1 MAVVLDLLR
10 KEREVDMSSK
20 TTLCCVI
27 AALAVASACSDEE
40 GGLSTSPTSVSSGN
54 SGSGANRITLEA
66 VVSDRS
72 GACPTLRF
80 RLGGISV
87 GTTDSTDFELAC
99 AQVVDGAAIEVH
111 GTAMTNGTLIARE
124 VEAEA
129 EARREPGFEAE
140 GPVEQLSSAS
150 DCTNASG
157 RGVNVLGLGFAIG
170 SFTRFREIANGC
182 EGVSVGTL
190 VRARGGMSN
199 PPVSPGL
206 LLRANEMEGDD

>member
-1 MAVVLDLLR
+1 
-10 KEREVDMSSK
+10 MSSK
-20 TTLCCVI
+20 TSLCCVI
-27 AALAVASACSDEE
+27 ATLAVVTACSDEE
-40 GGLSTSPTSVSSGN
+40 GGLSTSPTSVSSG
-54 SGSGANRITLEA
+54 SGGANRITLEA

-87 GTTDSTDFELAC
+87 GTTENTDFELAC
-99 AQVVDGAAIEVH
+99 DQVVNGAAIEVH
-111 GTAMTNGTLIARE
+111 GGAMASGALIARE
-124 VEAEA
+124 VEVEA

-170 SFTRFREIANGC
+170 SFTRIREIPNGC
-182 EGVSVGTL
+182 EGVTVGTL
-190 VRARGGMSN
+190 VRARGRLIN
-199 PPVSPGL
+199 PPSSPSVP
-206 LLRANEMEGDD
+206 LRATEMEGDD

>member
-1 MAVVLDLLR
+1 
-10 KEREVDMSSK
+10 MSSK
-20 TTLCCVI
+20 TSLCCVI
-27 AALAVASACSDEE
+27 AALAVVSACSDDE
-40 GGLSTSPTSVSSGN
+40 GGLSTSPTSVS

-80 RLGGISV
+80 RLGGIPV
-87 GTTDSTDFELAC
+87 GTTENTDFELAC
-99 AQVVDGAAIEVH
+99 AQVVDGAAIEAH

-129 EARREPGFEAE
+129 DARREAGFEAE
-140 GPVEQLSSAS
+140 GPVAQLSSAS
-150 DCTNASG
+150 DCANASG

-182 EGVSVGTL
+182 EGVTVGTL
-190 VRARGGMSN
+190 VRARGRMTN
-199 PPVSPGL
+199 PPASPSL
-206 LLRANEMEGDD
+206 LLRASEMESDD